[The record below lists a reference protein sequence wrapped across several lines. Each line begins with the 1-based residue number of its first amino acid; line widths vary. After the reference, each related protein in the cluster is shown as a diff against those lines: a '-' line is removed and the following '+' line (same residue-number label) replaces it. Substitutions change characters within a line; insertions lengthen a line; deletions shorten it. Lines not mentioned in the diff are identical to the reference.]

1 MGFFGEAEIR
11 SLERRGIG
19 RWVTQVINKQVAF
32 ATIPSMRVIMDYRGG
47 IFRSRKSRF
56 CRTQLCVVDSTAEHA
71 VLSTAY
77 SCADDVF
84 IVSFVFL

>member
-32 ATIPSMRVIMDYRGG
+32 ATIPSMRVIMDYRGED
-47 IFRSRKSRF
+47 FRFRRF
-56 CRTQLCVVDSTAEHA
+56 FFRPHTTVRCRQHCM
-71 VLSTAY
+71 LSSSVY
-77 SCADDVF
+77 SV
-84 IVSFVFL
+84 